1 MKHLAVILIAIVLV
15 VTIGAFVACGANA
28 GVTATADEKK
38 EIRIVAS
45 DTVEIT
51 VQEFMYNGWRLLETV
66 QMVEYHN
73 NGALIKITY
82 ADGTFIVSA
91 ATNYLVRVR
100 TK

>member
-1 MKHLAVILIAIVLV
+1 MKCLAVILIAVVLV
-15 VTIGAFVACGANA
+15 VTVGAFVACGANA
-28 GVTATADEKK
+28 GVKATADEKK
-38 EIRIVAS
+38 EIRVVAS
-45 DTVEIT
+45 DAVEIT
-51 VQEFMYNGWRLLETV
+51 VQELTYNSWRLPEAV
-66 QMVEYHN
+66 QMVEYLN

>member
-28 GVTATADEKK
+28 GVTATADEEK
-38 EIRIVAS
+38 EIKIVANDS
-45 DTVEIT
+45 VEIT
-51 VQEFMYNGWRLLETV
+51 VQELTYNGWRLPEVV

-73 NGALIKITY
+73 NGALIKIIY
-82 ADGTFIVSA
+82 AEGTFIVSA